1 MQRMFL
7 RPRSLYN
14 SVSTKG
20 AKYPDTTTR
29 FLYLSNT
36 CGRSWYQRKILRL
49 TRKYKLISKIFT
61 RIPYIFNLKFVDI
74 DNKFSN
80 KTEFFYFYAV
90 TSTFL
95 FNTSQY
101 VCQKKKKK
109 KFTFTFTIFFINFVK
124 ERLKKRKRNKINNL
138 QIDFLRRKR
147 KKNRKHVYR
156 DE

>member
-61 RIPYIFNLKFVDI
+61 RIPIFSILNLSISIISFQIKL
-74 DNKFSN
+74 N
-80 KTEFFYFYAV
+80 FFISMLLRLLFFLIHRNMYA
-90 TSTFL
+90 
-95 FNTSQY
+95 
-101 VCQKKKKK
+101 KKKKK

>member
-14 SVSTKG
+14 SVSKKG

-49 TRKYKLISKIFT
+49 TRKYKLIPKIFT
-61 RIPYIFNLKFVDI
+61 NIVNLKSSISVISFHI
-74 DNKFSN
+74 KLNFS
-80 KTEFFYFYAV
+80 YFYV
-90 TSTFL
+90 VSSSFL

-101 VCQKKKKK
+101 VCQRK
-109 KFTFTFTIFFINFVK
+109 KFTFSFTIFFINSVN
-124 ERLKKRKRNKINNL
+124 ERLKAK
-138 QIDFLRRKR
+138 
-147 KKNRKHVYR
+147 
-156 DE
+156 

>member
-61 RIPYIFNLKFVDI
+61 RIPIFSILNLSISIISFQIKL
-74 DNKFSN
+74 N
-80 KTEFFYFYAV
+80 FFYFYAV

-124 ERLKKRKRNKINNL
+124 KRLKKRKRNKINNL

>member
-14 SVSTKG
+14 SVSKKG

-49 TRKYKLISKIFT
+49 TRKYELIPKIFT
-61 RIPYIFNLKFVDI
+61 NIVNLKSSISVISFHI
-74 DNKFSN
+74 KLNFS
-80 KTEFFYFYAV
+80 YFYV
-90 TSTFL
+90 VSSSFL

-101 VCQKKKKK
+101 VCQ
-109 KFTFTFTIFFINFVK
+109 
-124 ERLKKRKRNKINNL
+124 NKNL
-138 QIDFLRRKR
+138 HLVSQYFSSIPSMS
-147 KKNRKHVYR
+147 V
-156 DE
+156 

>member
-61 RIPYIFNLKFVDI
+61 RIPIFSILNLSISIISFQIKL
-74 DNKFSN
+74 N
-80 KTEFFYFYAV
+80 FFISMLLRLLFFLIHRNMYA
-90 TSTFL
+90 
-95 FNTSQY
+95 
-101 VCQKKKKK
+101 KKKKK
-109 KFTFTFTIFFINFVK
+109 KNLHLLSQYFSSISSKSVWKK
-124 ERLKKRKRNKINNL
+124 ENVIR
-138 QIDFLRRKR
+138 
-147 KKNRKHVYR
+147 
-156 DE
+156 

>member
-14 SVSTKG
+14 SVSKKG

-49 TRKYKLISKIFT
+49 TRKYELIPKIFT
-61 RIPYIFNLKFVDI
+61 NIVNLKSSISVISFHI
-74 DNKFSN
+74 KLNFS
-80 KTEFFYFYAV
+80 YFYV
-90 TSTFL
+90 VSSSFL

-101 VCQKKKKK
+101 VCQRKKNLH
-109 KFTFTFTIFFINFVK
+109 FTIFHKFHNIFHQF
-124 ERLKKRKRNKINNL
+124 R
-138 QIDFLRRKR
+138 Q
-147 KKNRKHVYR
+147 
-156 DE
+156 

>member
-61 RIPYIFNLKFVDI
+61 RIPIFSILNLSISIISFQIKL
-74 DNKFSN
+74 N
-80 KTEFFYFYAV
+80 FFYFYAV

-109 KFTFTFTIFFINFVK
+109 K
-124 ERLKKRKRNKINNL
+124 NL
-138 QIDFLRRKR
+138 HLLSQYFSSISSKS
-147 KKNRKHVYR
+147 V
-156 DE
+156 

>member
-61 RIPYIFNLKFVDI
+61 RIPIFSILNLSISIISFQIKL
-74 DNKFSN
+74 N
-80 KTEFFYFYAV
+80 FFISMLLRLLFFLIHRNMYA
-90 TSTFL
+90 
-95 FNTSQY
+95 
-101 VCQKKKKK
+101 KKKKK
-109 KFTFTFTIFFINFVK
+109 K
-124 ERLKKRKRNKINNL
+124 NL
-138 QIDFLRRKR
+138 HLLSQYFSSISSKS
-147 KKNRKHVYR
+147 V
-156 DE
+156 